1 LHPKVISVKMRLNSK
16 ARNKAIL
23 RLMHQGYKKE
33 GIVLFV
39 LSFSLIYALVSNL
52 LTHCTPMPL
61 PTKVLDILAS
71 IDETFRNSC
80 YGLIASTAFYLAID
94 FYKSSYKM
102 IDIYNDMYPSLYN
115 LWLKTYQLVCA
126 LNNFNIDKAQKNEE
140 LQASIIENFCNQVKE
155 EPINRTTRKISSD
168 LFHLL
173 YVQWE
178 DALKDKRKFLETYGH
193 ILEREE
199 HAKLNDK
206 ELDTSLERLKE
217 YVPSDEQIAKAI
229 TIRDYDIQRAI
240 YLILKYKTDLA
251 SMVNKYSVF
260 YYGDQRGI
268 RKDAF

>member
-1 LHPKVISVKMRLNSK
+1 
-16 ARNKAIL
+16 
-23 RLMHQGYKKE
+23 
-33 GIVLFV
+33 
-39 LSFSLIYALVSNL
+39 
-52 LTHCTPMPL
+52 MPL
-61 PTKVLDILAS
+61 PTNVLDILAS
-71 IDETFRNSC
+71 IDETVRNAC

-94 FYKSSYKM
+94 FYKSAYTK
-102 IDIYNDMYPSLYN
+102 IDVYNDMYPSLYN
-115 LWLKTYQLVCA
+115 LWLKTYQLVFA
-126 LNNFNIDKAQKNEE
+126 LNNFNIEKSLTNEE
-140 LQASIIENFCNQVKE
+140 LQTSIITNFCKQEKE
-155 EPINRTTRKISSD
+155 EKTNGMTRKISSD

-173 YVQWE
+173 YVQW
-178 DALKDKRKFLETYGH
+178 DDTLKDKRKFLETYGH

-199 HAKLNDK
+199 HAKLNDN

-217 YVPSDEQIAKAI
+217 YVPSDEQIAKAIPI

>member
-1 LHPKVISVKMRLNSK
+1 MRLNSK
-16 ARNKAIL
+16 ARNEAIL
-23 RLMHQGYKKE
+23 RLMRQGYKKE

-39 LSFSLIYALVSNL
+39 LSISFIYALASNL
-52 LTHCTPMPL
+52 LTHCTPLPL
-61 PTKVLDILAS
+61 PANVLDILAS
-71 IDETFRNSC
+71 IDETIRNTC

-94 FYKSSYKM
+94 FYKSAYKM
-102 IDIYNDMYPSLYN
+102 VDIYNDMYPSLYN
-115 LWLKTYQLVCA
+115 LWLKTYQLVYA
-126 LNNFNIDKAQKNEE
+126 MNGFKLDKSQNNDE
-140 LQASIIENFCNQVKE
+140 LQASIIMNFCKQEKE
-155 EPINRTTRKISSD
+155 DLTNKMTRKISSD

-173 YVQWE
+173 YVQWD
-178 DALKDKRKFLETYGH
+178 DALKDKEKFLETYGH

-206 ELDTSLERLKE
+206 ELNTTLERLKE

-229 TIRDYDIQRAI
+229 RITISNYDIQRTI

-251 SMVNKYSVF
+251 SMVNKYSIF

>member
-1 LHPKVISVKMRLNSK
+1 MRQNSK
-16 ARNKAIL
+16 SRNKAIL
-23 RLMHQGYKKE
+23 RLMRQGYKKE

-39 LSFSLIYALVSNL
+39 LSFSLIYALTSNL
-52 LTHCTPMPL
+52 LTHCTPLPL
-61 PTKVLDILAS
+61 PTNVLDILDS
-71 IDETFRNSC
+71 VDVTCRNAC
-80 YGLIASTAFYLAID
+80 YGLIASTAFYLFND
-94 FYKSSYKM
+94 FYKNSYKKV
-102 IDIYNDMYPSLYN
+102 DIYSDMYPSLYN
-115 LWLKTYQLVCA
+115 LWLKSYQLVFA
-126 LNNFNIDKAQKNEE
+126 LNNFNIEKSLTNEE
-140 LQASIIENFCNQVKE
+140 LQTSIIINFCKQERE
-155 EPINRTTRKISSD
+155 EQTNRTTRKISSD

-173 YVQWE
+173 YMGWD

-229 TIRDYDIQRAI
+229 PITIRDYDIQRAI

>member
-1 LHPKVISVKMRLNSK
+1 MRLNSK
-16 ARNKAIL
+16 ERIKAIL
-23 RLMHQGYKKE
+23 RLMRREYKIE

-39 LSFSLIYALVSNL
+39 LFFSLVYALASNL
-52 LTHCTPMPL
+52 LTHCTPLPL
-61 PTKVLDILAS
+61 PTNVLDILAS
-71 IDETFRNSC
+71 IDETVRNAC
-80 YGLIASTAFYLAID
+80 YGLIASTAFYLFND
-94 FYKSSYKM
+94 FYKSSYKKV
-102 IDIYNDMYPSLYN
+102 DIYSDMYPSLYN
-115 LWLKTYQLVCA
+115 LWLKAYQLVFA
-126 LNNFNIDKAQKNEE
+126 LNNFHIDESLTNKE
-140 LQASIIENFCNQVKE
+140 LQASIITNFCKQDKE
-155 EPINRTTRKISSD
+155 EQTNGMTRIISSD

-173 YVQWE
+173 YVQWD

-217 YVPSDEQIAKAI
+217 YVPSDEQIAKTIPI
-229 TIRDYDIQRAI
+229 TIRDYEIQRAI